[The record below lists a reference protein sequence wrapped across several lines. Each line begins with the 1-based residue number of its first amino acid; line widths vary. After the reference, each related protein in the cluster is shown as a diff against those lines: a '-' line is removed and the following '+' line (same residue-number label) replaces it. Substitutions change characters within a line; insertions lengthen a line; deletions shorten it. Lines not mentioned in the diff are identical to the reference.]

1 MCWNFTNPPMYRLE
15 EILAD
20 IWRRR
25 ITLRRQTCVSSREC
39 QLKEIEVDRRE
50 DTRLQKVATLLMA
63 DMLTSPLLPGLNAL

>member
-1 MCWNFTNPPMYRLE
+1 MYRLE

-20 IWRRR
+20 IWSRR

-39 QLKEIEVDRRE
+39 QLKEIEVYRRE